1 MPDTPQ
7 ETGVVTF
14 TKFRFSDL
22 NVGDV
27 FYYNEDNDTDK
38 NPAHRKQA
46 TDKCLLIGEQKE
58 YFAEDGDIVFV
69 KEY

>member
-7 ETGVVTF
+7 EVGTVSF
-14 TKFRFSDL
+14 TRFRFSDL

-27 FYYNEDNDTDK
+27 FYYTEDNDTTK

-46 TDKCLLIGEQKE
+46 SDKCLLIEAQKE
-58 YFAEDGDIVFV
+58 YFAENNDTVYV

>member
-7 ETGVVTF
+7 EVGTVTF
-14 TKFRFSDL
+14 TRFRFSDL

-27 FYYNEDNDTDK
+27 FYYNQDNDTTK

-46 TDKCLLIGEQKE
+46 DDKCILLETQAEYFSEKQDVVYIKE
-58 YFAEDGDIVFV
+58 Y
-69 KEY
+69 

>member
-1 MPDTPQ
+1 MADTPQ
-7 ETGVVTF
+7 EVGTVTF

-27 FYYNEDNDTDK
+27 FYYNENNDTTK

-46 TDKCLLIGEQKE
+46 ADKCILIETQSEYFEEKGAQIFTKE
-58 YFAEDGDIVFV
+58 Y
-69 KEY
+69 